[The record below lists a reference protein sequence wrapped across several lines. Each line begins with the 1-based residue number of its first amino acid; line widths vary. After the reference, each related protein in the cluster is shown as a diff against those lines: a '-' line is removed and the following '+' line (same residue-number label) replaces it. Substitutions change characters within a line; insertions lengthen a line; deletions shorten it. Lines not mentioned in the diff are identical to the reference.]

1 MPSALAIEHLRSTE
15 LTPAL
20 AAAVL
25 NVCDAAYETSTAPFF
40 ESLGAGDHLLGIRDG
55 VVVSHL
61 MWITRW
67 LQPAGRQPLRTA
79 YVEMV
84 ATEPAM
90 QRQGFATALLEKF
103 ATLVDDF
110 ELAALCP
117 ATEGLY
123 ARLGWRFWHG
133 PLSARRAGTIVPTPG
148 ERVMIL
154 PLPLTP
160 ALDSEQP
167 LSIEW
172 RAGEV
177 W

>member
-1 MPSALAIEHLRSTE
+1 MLAIEHLHSTA

-20 AAAVL
+20 WADVRR
-25 NVCDAAYETSTAPFF
+25 VCDAAYETATEPFF
-40 ESLGAGDHLLGIRDG
+40 DSLGAGDHLLGLRNG

-67 LQPAGRQPLRTA
+67 LQPAGQRPLRTA

-84 ATEPAM
+84 ATDPVA
-90 QRQGFATALLEKF
+90 QRQGYATALLDHVVQ
-103 ATLVDDF
+103 LIGDY

-123 ARLGWRFWHG
+123 ARLGWRFWRG
-133 PLSARRAGTIVPTPG
+133 PLSTRRDGNVLATPE

-154 PLPLTP
+154 PLPMRPT
-160 ALDSEQP
+160 LDVDLP